1 MASISLAEELDK
13 DFARCR
19 DMDASLAERLSSF
32 ADIVRAKAPQF
43 AEGVD
48 RLVTRLKETGAGDT
62 APKPGDPMPDFIMP
76 NSEGRLVSLH
86 RLLEDG
92 PVAVVFNRGYW
103 CPYCRIN
110 ISALAAAEKQLANI
124 RGKIV
129 AVVPDKQKFA
139 AQLKSEQKADFPVLI
154 DMDNGYAMSL
164 NLAIWVGEE
173 MQAFMTASG
182 INVAQYQGN
191 DSWMLPIPATFVVDA
206 DGLIKARHVDPD
218 YRKRMAIEDMIAAL
232 KS

>member
-1 MASISLAEELDK
+1 MASTIVEELEK
-13 DFARCR
+13 DFVRCR

-32 ADIVRAKAPQF
+32 ADIVRLKVPQF

-48 RLVTRLKETGAGDT
+48 RLVFRLKETGAGEA
-62 APKPGDPMPDFIMP
+62 APKPDDPMPDFILP
-76 NSEGRLVSLH
+76 DSEGHIVALH
-86 RLLEDG
+86 RLLKNG
-92 PVAVVFNRGYW
+92 PVAIVFNRGHW

-110 ISALAAAEKQLANI
+110 VAALAKVQDQVANI
-124 RGKIV
+124 GGQIV

-139 AQLKSEQKADFPVLI
+139 AQLKAGAKANFPVLI

-173 MQAFMTASG
+173 MQAIMSAAG
-182 INVAQYQGN
+182 VNLPDYQGN
-191 DSWMLPIPATFVVDA
+191 DSWMIPLPATFVVDT
-206 DGLIKARHVDPD
+206 DGLIKSRHVDPD